1 MENYKNL
8 KYTLKHTTRK
18 NSIAVVFS
26 SDFIEIRT
34 PKRTPNRVIQQFL
47 EKHYLQIIK
56 NLEKEEYFTRK
67 YEQDEEFL
75 IQGEAYKLNII
86 KSSINNVEIYDNNLN
101 LYVKDDLL
109 ETKIKT
115 IYNYYKNLASL
126 DIIRVVTKY
135 SKIMD
140 VSPEKVSFNKAE
152 KRWGSC
158 NYTSKSLNFTIRLAM
173 VDDRI
178 QEYIVVHELAHLI
191 EPNHSYKF
199 WAIVEKYIPD
209 YKEIEQDLRKD
220 RHKLKLSVN

>member
-1 MENYKNL
+1 MENYKDL
-8 KYTLKHTTRK
+8 KYKLKHTTRK
-18 NSIAVVFS
+18 NSIAVVFG

-34 PKRTPNRVIQQFL
+34 PKRTPDRVIKQFL
-47 EKHYLQIIK
+47 EKHYAQIIK
-56 NLEKEEYFTRK
+56 NLEKEKYFARL
-67 YEQDEEFL
+67 YEQGEEFL
-75 IQGEAYKLNII
+75 IQGDVYKLNII
-86 KSSINNVEIYDNNLN
+86 ESSANNVEVCEGNLN

-109 ETKIKT
+109 DTKIKT
-115 IYNYYKNLASL
+115 ISNYYKNLAKL
-126 DIIRVVTKY
+126 DITRLVKEY
-135 SKIMD
+135 SKIMG

-173 VDDRI
+173 VDENI

-209 YKEIEQDLRKD
+209 YKEIEQDLRKA